1 MSELIV
7 IEKPTS
13 AFSEAI
19 KTVRTNLKFSSVS
32 RKIKTIMVTSS
43 VPSEGKSFVSANL
56 AAAFAQFGEKV
67 LLVDCDLRKGRQN
80 KIFDISI
87 SDSPLGL
94 SNLLIEEN
102 YLRYCQNYVQK
113 TNIENLYILPAGT
126 FPPNPSELLASDRCC
141 NLLKLFREQYDVII
155 LDCPPLTG
163 LNDALVAS
171 SYADTS
177 VIVAR
182 YKHTPM
188 ELLEK
193 SKKSLEN
200 VGANIAGVILNQIPI
215 KDNPYYYS
223 SYYSEN

>member
-7 IEKPTS
+7 IDKPTS

-19 KTVRTNLKFSSVS
+19 KTVRTNLKFSSVN
-32 RKIKTIMVTSS
+32 RKVKTIMVTSS

-67 LLVDCDLRKGRQN
+67 LLIDCDLRKGRQN
-80 KIFDISI
+80 KIFEVAN
-87 SDSPLGL
+87 DSSLGM

-113 TNIENLYILPAGT
+113 TNVENLYLLPAGT
-126 FPPNPSELLASDRCC
+126 FPPNPSELLASERCL
-141 NLLKLFREQYDVII
+141 NLIKLFREQYDVII

-163 LNDALVAS
+163 LNDALVVS

-177 VIVAR
+177 IIVAR

-193 SKKSLEN
+193 SKKSLEA
-200 VGANIAGVILNQIPI
+200 VGANLAGVILNQIPI

-223 SYYSEN
+223 SYYSEK